1 MTSMESLH
9 FRAEDNLRFIR
20 GAMERAGAFT
30 AVPGR
35 GGAVMG
41 VTALV
46 AAWLAAHSGSEEAWL
61 RIWLAEAVLALTIG
75 ITATY
80 RKAARF
86 RISLASGPARKFAL
100 ALLPALVTGALISLA
115 LWRVGLLSLLPG
127 TWLLCYGA
135 AVLAAG
141 AFSVPAVPLLGACFM
156 LLGAVALLSPPS
168 WGDGFLAAG
177 FGLLQI
183 GFGLL
188 IARRHG
194 G

>member
-1 MTSMESLH
+1 MASMESLH
-9 FRAEDNLRFIR
+9 FRAEDNLRYIR

-41 VTALV
+41 ATAL
-46 AAWLAAHSGSEEAWL
+46 AAVWLAARAGSEEAWL

-75 ITATY
+75 ITAIH
-80 RKAARF
+80 RKAGRV

-100 ALLPALVTGALISLA
+100 ALLPALVAGALLSLA
-115 LWRVGLLSLLPG
+115 LWRVGLVPLLPG
-127 TWLLCYGA
+127 VWLLLYGA

-177 FGLLQI
+177 FGVLQI
-183 GFGLL
+183 GFGLF

>member
-1 MTSMESLH
+1 MASMESLH
-9 FRAEDNLRFIR
+9 FRAEDNLRYIR

-35 GGAVMG
+35 GGVLMG
-41 VTALV
+41 VTALA
-46 AAWLAAHSGSEEAWL
+46 AAWLAARAGSEEAWL
-61 RIWLAEAVLALTIG
+61 RIWVAEAVLALTVG
-75 ITATY
+75 ITAIY
-80 RKAARF
+80 RKAARV

-100 ALLPALVTGALISLA
+100 ALLPALVTGALLSLA
-115 LWRVGLLSLLPG
+115 LWRVGLVSLLPG
-127 TWLLCYGA
+127 VWLLCYGA

-156 LLGAVALLSPPS
+156 LLGALAVLSPPS
-168 WGDGFLAAG
+168 WGDAFLAAG
-177 FGLLQI
+177 FGVLQI
-183 GFGLL
+183 GFGLF

>member
-1 MTSMESLH
+1 MASMESLH
-9 FRAEDNLRFIR
+9 FRAEDNLRYIR

-35 GGAVMG
+35 GGALMG
-41 VTALV
+41 VTAL
-46 AAWLAAHSGSEEAWL
+46 AATWLAARAGSEEAWL
-61 RIWLAEAVLALTIG
+61 RIWVAEAVLALTIG
-75 ITATY
+75 IIAIY
-80 RKAARF
+80 RKAARV

-100 ALLPALVTGALISLA
+100 ALLPALVTGALLSLA
-115 LWRVGLLSLLPG
+115 LWQVGLVSLLPG
-127 TWLLCYGA
+127 VWLLCYGA

-156 LLGAVALLSPPS
+156 LLGALAVLSPPS
-168 WGDGFLAAG
+168 WGDAFLGAG
-177 FGLLQI
+177 FGALQI
-183 GFGLL
+183 GFGLF